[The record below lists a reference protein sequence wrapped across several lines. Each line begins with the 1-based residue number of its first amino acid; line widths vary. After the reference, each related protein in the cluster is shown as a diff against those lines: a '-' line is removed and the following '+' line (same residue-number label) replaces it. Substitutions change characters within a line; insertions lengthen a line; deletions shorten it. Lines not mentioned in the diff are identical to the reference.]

1 MAKVPKN
8 IVKKQVQR
16 KGTPFTLY
24 LAPEQARQLEAVSRQ
39 RSVAKAAIVRFAV
52 DRLLVQLGNGQL
64 DLPFG
69 IQ

>member
-1 MAKVPKN
+1 MPKAPKKMAKKH
-8 IVKKQVQR
+8 VQR

-24 LAPEQARQLEAVSRQ
+24 LAAEQARQLEAVSRQ
-39 RSVAKAAIVRFAV
+39 RSVAKAAIIRFAV